1 MSISTLPKR
10 TASSFSVPVHTLKT
24 DVLLADINL
33 AAPLPRSANGAI
45 SMAGSSGQGAGVQQ
59 YDAAGHKGAQNKNN
73 SGAGAGDMAPRSSQ
87 RSMDAEAGGGP
98 GADTG
103 HEMHTPTRSSFAGSD
118 GVMAANSAAAAAG
131 YSFGRRL
138 GHDLALLTG
147 SNEATSTAGNIS
159 PDTPYPLET
168 SPASMAY
175 FALNAS
181 PPRALSFRGE
191 GSHAGSALA
200 GVVPHQPFG
209 LPPRGPAVGGNA
221 GEVQAKRM
229 YSVPSYKDDV
239 GVAVRD
245 GGLRRSHSAGSPLP
259 FP

>member
-1 MSISTLPKR
+1 M
-10 TASSFSVPVHTLKT
+10 VPS
-24 DVLLADINL
+24 AWL
-33 AAPLPRSANGAI
+33 AALGR
-45 SMAGSSGQGAGVQQ
+45 GQGSQ
-59 YDAAGHKGAQNKNN
+59 YSGAGHKGDQSKSN
-73 SGAGAGDMAPRSSQ
+73 SGDGAGGMAPRRSL
-87 RSMDAEAGGGP
+87 RSMEAEAGGGR
-98 GADTG
+98 GADTRN
-103 HEMHTPTRSSFAGSD
+103 EIHTPTRSSFAGSD
-118 GVMAANSAAAAAG
+118 SVMAADSAAAAAG

-147 SNEATSTAGNIS
+147 SSEATSTAGNIS

-175 FALNAS
+175 NALNAS
-181 PPRALSFRGE
+181 PARTLSFRGE
-191 GSHAGSALA
+191 GSHTGSALA

-229 YSVPSYKDDV
+229 YSVPAYKDDV

-245 GGLRRSHSAGSPLP
+245 SGLRRSRSAGLPLP
-259 FP
+259 SP